1 MSNES
6 LSTTP
11 APTPSPLRKR
21 SMSAVLNSAIVMLGY
36 LLSRVIGI
44 VRQTVLSS
52 YFGTNIV
59 SDIYTTAFQIPDLLY
74 LVIIGGALGTA
85 FIPIFI
91 EAYTKETHERA
102 WQVANLV
109 INAALTV
116 LSIVSLAILL
126 LADPLLRWLN
136 PTYTP
141 EQLGLAIYLVR
152 LFMLS
157 PLLLGLGGLAMAT
170 LNALDHF
177 TLPALVPVIYNVA
190 IIAGIVLIG
199 PLLVRFGWVQ
209 HPISVVEHN
218 GQPVSIEGAAW
229 GVVLGALLYLVCQL
243 PVLYRSGFRYRV
255 LFNWRDAALRRIGL
269 LMGPRVFGQAAM
281 QINTIAIFSF
291 AKLFGD
297 GRATALSNA
306 LTLMLLPH
314 GIFALSLATVMFPQL
329 SRLDAA
335 GDHEGFNQTTRNT
348 LGTVLWAIIPAA
360 AGLIMLAT
368 PIVQVLFQR
377 GNFDSQSTLW
387 VVQALMMYA
396 TALPAFG
403 AAEILI
409 RGFYARQETTIPVV
423 IGVVTVVLNIGLC
436 WLLAQSSTSHIGLA
450 GAFSITNNLELLL
463 LLVMWRRR
471 NGNLDATGQLRR
483 SLLITLVSSLAMVL
497 VLQAPVYTLLIVGL
511 LLLDYAWRR
520 WGRQRWPQAGQAPIW
535 LGLAL
540 ATLAGLGLGWQL
552 QLFNLDAWLQIAPQA
567 QSLWRLLG
575 SLVFNGLLA
584 IAVYFACSSVLG
596 APEAAVWQQRIL
608 GRLKR
613 R

>member
-21 SMSAVLNSAIVMLGY
+21 SMSALLNSAIVMLGY

-109 INAALTV
+109 INAALMV
-116 LSIVSLAILL
+116 LSVVSLAILL

-209 HPISVVEHN
+209 HPVSVVDHN
-218 GQPVSIEGAAW
+218 GQLVSIEGAAW

-255 LFNWRDAALRRIGL
+255 LFNWRDVALRRIGL

-450 GAFSITNNLELLL
+450 GAFSVTNNLELLL

-471 NGNLDATGQLRR
+471 NGNLDAAGQLRR

-497 VLQAPVYTLLIVGL
+497 VLQSAWLILPIVFMVIMIYTWRYRHKHNQVSSLRPMVLIGVAICLLIGIL
-511 LLLDYAWRR
+511 LW
-520 WGRQRWPQAGQAPIW
+520 Q
-535 LGLAL
+535 LGL
-540 ATLAGLGLGWQL
+540 
-552 QLFNLDAWLQIAPQA
+552 FNGDAWLHIAPQA

>member
-6 LSTTP
+6 LS
-11 APTPSPLRKR
+11 PTPTPTSSPLRKR

-52 YFGTNIV
+52 YFGTNSI

-109 INAALTV
+109 INAALAV
-116 LSIVSLAILL
+116 LSVVSLAILL

-177 TLPALVPVIYNVA
+177 TMPALVPVIYNVA

-218 GQPVSIEGAAW
+218 GQAVSIEGAAW

-243 PVLYRSGFRYRV
+243 PVLYRAGFRYQV

-291 AKLFGD
+291 AKLLGD

-335 GDHEGFNQTTRNT
+335 GDHEGFNQTTRST

-360 AGLIMLAT
+360 VGLMLLAT

-423 IGVVTVVLNIGLC
+423 IGIVTVVLNIGLC
-436 WLLAQSSTSHIGLA
+436 WILTRYSTSHIVLA
-450 GAFSITNNLELLL
+450 GAFSVTNNLELLL

-471 NGNLDATGQLRR
+471 NGNLDGAGQLQR
-483 SLLITLVSSLAMVL
+483 SLLITLLSSLAMAL
-497 VLQAPVYTLLIVGL
+497 VLQAPLFSVLIVGL
-511 LLLDYAWRR
+511 LGLNYAWRR
-520 WGRQRWPQAGQAPIW
+520 LKATPLPQWLGFAIAAIGG
-535 LGLAL
+535 LGLAWQTKLFDL
-540 ATLAGLGLGWQL
+540 ATWV
-552 QLFNLDAWLQIAPQA
+552 QIAPQA
-567 QSLWRLLG
+567 QSLASLLG
-575 SLVFNGLLA
+575 SLLFNGLLA
-584 IAVYFACSSVLG
+584 IAIYFACSSALG

>member
-1 MSNES
+1 
-6 LSTTP
+6 
-11 APTPSPLRKR
+11 
-21 SMSAVLNSAIVMLGY
+21 MSAVLNSAIVMLGY

-52 YFGTNIV
+52 YFGTNVV

-91 EAYTKETHERA
+91 EAYTNQTHERA

-109 INAALTV
+109 INAALAV
-116 LSIVSLAILL
+116 LSVVSLAILL

-177 TLPALVPVIYNVA
+177 TMPALVPVIYNVA

-199 PLLVRFGWVQ
+199 PLLVRFGLVQ

-218 GQPVSIEGAAW
+218 GQSVSIEGAAW

-243 PVLYRSGFRYRV
+243 PVLYRAGFRYQV

-291 AKLFGD
+291 AKLLGD

-335 GDHEGFNQTTRNT
+335 GDEEGFNQTTRST

-360 AGLIMLAT
+360 VGLMLLAT

-409 RGFYARQETTIPVV
+409 RGFYARQETTIPVL
-423 IGVVTVVLNIGLC
+423 IGIVTVVLNIGLC
-436 WLLAQSSTSHIGLA
+436 WILTRYSTSHIVLA
-450 GAFSITNNLELLL
+450 GAFSVTNNLELLL

-471 NGNLDATGQLRR
+471 NGNLDAAGQLQR
-483 SLLITLVSSLAMVL
+483 SLLITLLSSLAMAL
-497 VLQAPVYTLLIVGL
+497 VLQAPIFSLLIVGL
-511 LLLDYAWRR
+511 LGLNYGWRR
-520 WGRQRWPQAGQAPIW
+520 LKAEPLPQWLGFAIAAIGG
-535 LGLAL
+535 LGLA
-540 ATLAGLGLGWQL
+540 WQTN
-552 QLFNLDAWLQIAPQA
+552 LFDLKSWVQIAPQA
-567 QSLWRLLG
+567 QSLAGLLG
-575 SLVFNGLLA
+575 SLLFNGLLA
-584 IAVYFACSSVLG
+584 IAIYFACSSALG

>member
-116 LSIVSLAILL
+116 LSVVSLAILL

-255 LFNWRDAALRRIGL
+255 LFNWHDAALRRIGL

-335 GDHEGFNQTTRNT
+335 GDHEGFNQTTRST

-387 VVQALMMYA
+387 VVQALIMYA

-436 WLLAQSSTSHIGLA
+436 WLLTQFSTSHIGLA
-450 GAFSITNNLELLL
+450 GAFSVTNNLELLL

-497 VLQAPVYTLLIVGL
+497 VLQSAWLILPIVFMVIMIYTWRYRHKHNQSSDLRPMLLIGVASCIFIGIL
-511 LLLDYAWRR
+511 L
-520 WGRQRWPQAGQAPIW
+520 GQ
-535 LGLAL
+535 LGL
-540 ATLAGLGLGWQL
+540 
-552 QLFNLDAWLQIAPQA
+552 FNMNAWLQIAPQA

-575 SLVFNGLLA
+575 SLMFNGLVA
-584 IAVYFACSSVLG
+584 IAVYFACSSILG
-596 APEAAVWQQRIL
+596 APEAAVWRQRIL

-613 R
+613 H

>member
-6 LSTTP
+6 LS
-11 APTPSPLRKR
+11 PTPTPTSSPLRKR

-52 YFGTNIV
+52 YFGTNSI

-109 INAALTV
+109 INAALAV
-116 LSIVSLAILL
+116 LSVVSLAILL

-177 TLPALVPVIYNVA
+177 TMPALVPVIYNVA

-199 PLLVRFGWVQ
+199 PLLVRFGLVQ

-218 GQPVSIEGAAW
+218 GQAVSIEGAAW

-243 PVLYRSGFRYRV
+243 PVLYRAGFRYQV

-291 AKLFGD
+291 AKLLGD

-335 GDHEGFNQTTRNT
+335 GDHEGFNQTTRST

-360 AGLIMLAT
+360 VGLMLLAT

-423 IGVVTVVLNIGLC
+423 IGIVTVVLNIGLC
-436 WLLAQSSTSHIGLA
+436 WILTRYSTSHIVLA
-450 GAFSITNNLELLL
+450 GAFSVTNNLELLL

-471 NGNLDATGQLRR
+471 NGNLDGAGQLQR
-483 SLLITLVSSLAMVL
+483 SLLITLLSSLAMAL
-497 VLQAPVYTLLIVGL
+497 VVQAPIFSVLIVGL
-511 LLLDYAWRR
+511 LGLNYAWRR
-520 WGRQRWPQAGQAPIW
+520 LKATPLPQWLGFAIAAIGG
-535 LGLAL
+535 LGLAWQTKLFDL
-540 ATLAGLGLGWQL
+540 ATWV
-552 QLFNLDAWLQIAPQA
+552 QIAPQA
-567 QSLWRLLG
+567 QSLASLLG
-575 SLVFNGLLA
+575 SLLFNGLLA
-584 IAVYFACSSVLG
+584 IAIYFACSSALG

>member
-1 MSNES
+1 MSNEA
-6 LSTTP
+6 LSPNP
-11 APTPSPLRKR
+11 APNPSPLRKR

-52 YFGTNIV
+52 YFGTNSI

-109 INAALTV
+109 INAALAV
-116 LSIVSLAILL
+116 LSVVSLAILL

-218 GQPVSIEGAAW
+218 GQLVSIEGAAW
-229 GVVLGALLYLVCQL
+229 GVVLGALLYLLCQL
-243 PVLYRSGFRYRV
+243 PVLYRSGFRYQV

-291 AKLFGD
+291 AKLLGD

-335 GDHEGFNQTTRNT
+335 GDHAGFNQTTRST

-360 AGLIMLAT
+360 AGLILLAT

-436 WLLAQSSTSHIGLA
+436 WILTRYSTSHIVLA
-450 GAFSITNNLELLL
+450 GAFSVTNNLELLL
-463 LLVMWRRR
+463 LLFMWRRR
-471 NGNLDATGQLRR
+471 NGNLDRAGQLRR

-497 VLQAPVYTLLIVGL
+497 VLQAPVFALLIVGL
-511 LLLDYAWRR
+511 LGLNYGWRR
-520 WGRQRWPQAGQAPIW
+520 LRAEPFPRW
-535 LGLAL
+535 LGLAIGL
-540 ATLAGLGLGWQL
+540 IGGLGLAWQL
-552 QLFNLDAWLQIAPQA
+552 QLFNRAAWMQIAPQT
-567 QSLWRLLG
+567 QSLWNLLG
-575 SLVFNGLLA
+575 SLIFQGLLA
-584 IAVYFACSSVLG
+584 IGSYFACSSALG

>member
-21 SMSAVLNSAIVMLGY
+21 SMSALLNSAIVMLGY

-109 INAALTV
+109 INAALMV
-116 LSIVSLAILL
+116 LSVVSLAILL

-209 HPISVVEHN
+209 HPVSVVDHN
-218 GQPVSIEGAAW
+218 GQLVSIEGAAW

-255 LFNWRDAALRRIGL
+255 LFNWRDVALRRIGL

-423 IGVVTVVLNIGLC
+423 IGVVTVVLNIVLC
-436 WLLAQSSTSHIGLA
+436 WLLSQYSTSHIGLA
-450 GAFSITNNLELLL
+450 GAFSVTNNLELLL

-471 NGNLDATGQLRR
+471 NGNLDAAGQLRR

-497 VLQAPVYTLLIVGL
+497 VLQSAWLILPIVFMVIMIYTWRYRHKHNQVSSLRPMVLIGVASCLLIGIL
-511 LLLDYAWRR
+511 LW
-520 WGRQRWPQAGQAPIW
+520 Q
-535 LGLAL
+535 LGL
-540 ATLAGLGLGWQL
+540 
-552 QLFNLDAWLQIAPQA
+552 FNGDAWLHIAPQA

>member
-6 LSTTP
+6 LS
-11 APTPSPLRKR
+11 PTPTPNSSPLRKR

-91 EAYTKETHERA
+91 EAYTNQTHERA

-109 INAALTV
+109 INAALAV
-116 LSIVSLAILL
+116 LSVVSLAILL
-126 LADPLLRWLN
+126 LAAPLLRWLN

-177 TLPALVPVIYNVA
+177 TMPALVPVIYNVA

-199 PLLVRFGWVQ
+199 PLLVRFGLVQ

-218 GQPVSIEGAAW
+218 GQAVSIEGAAW

-243 PVLYRSGFRYRV
+243 PVLYRAGFRYQV

-291 AKLFGD
+291 AKLLGD

-335 GDHEGFNQTTRNT
+335 GDEEGFNQTTRST

-360 AGLIMLAT
+360 VGLLLLAT

-423 IGVVTVVLNIGLC
+423 IGIVTVVLNIGLC
-436 WLLAQSSTSHIGLA
+436 WILTRYSTSHIVLA
-450 GAFSITNNLELLL
+450 GAFSVTNNLELLL

-471 NGNLDATGQLRR
+471 NGNLDGAGQLQR
-483 SLLITLVSSLAMVL
+483 SLLITLLSSLAMAL
-497 VLQAPVYTLLIVGL
+497 VLQAPIFSLLIVGL
-511 LLLDYAWRR
+511 LGLNYGWRR
-520 WGRQRWPQAGQAPIW
+520 LKAEPLPQWLGFAIAAIGG
-535 LGLAL
+535 LGLA
-540 ATLAGLGLGWQL
+540 WQTNVFDL
-552 QLFNLDAWLQIAPQA
+552 KAWVQIAPQA
-567 QSLWRLLG
+567 QSLWSLLG
-575 SLVFNGLLA
+575 SLVVNGFLA
-584 IAVYFACSSVLG
+584 IAIYFACSSALG

>member
-116 LSIVSLAILL
+116 LSVVSLAILL

-190 IIAGIVLIG
+190 IIGGIVLIG

-218 GQPVSIEGAAW
+218 GQLVSIEGAAW

-335 GDHEGFNQTTRNT
+335 GDHEGFNQTTRST

-387 VVQALMMYA
+387 VVQALIMYA

-436 WLLAQSSTSHIGLA
+436 WLLTQFSTSHIGLA
-450 GAFSITNNLELLL
+450 GAFSVTNNLELLL

-483 SLLITLVSSLAMVL
+483 SLLITLVSSLTMVL
-497 VLQAPVYTLLIVGL
+497 VLQAPVLALLPIGL
-511 LLLDYAWRR
+511 LGLNYAWRR

-535 LGLAL
+535 FGLAL
-540 ATLAGLGLGWQL
+540 TLLAGLGLGWQL
-552 QLFNLDAWLQIAPQA
+552 QLFNLATWLQIAPQA
-567 QSLWRLLG
+567 QSLWGLLG

-584 IAVYFACSSVLG
+584 IAIYFACSSALG

>member
-1 MSNES
+1 
-6 LSTTP
+6 
-11 APTPSPLRKR
+11 
-21 SMSAVLNSAIVMLGY
+21 MSALLNSAIVMLGY

-116 LSIVSLAILL
+116 LSVVSLAILL

-209 HPISVVEHN
+209 HSISVVEHN

-229 GVVLGALLYLVCQL
+229 GVVLGRC
-243 PVLYRSGFRYRV
+243 F
-255 LFNWRDAALRRIGL
+255 I
-269 LMGPRVFGQAAM
+269 
-281 QINTIAIFSF
+281 
-291 AKLFGD
+291 
-297 GRATALSNA
+297 
-306 LTLMLLPH
+306 
-314 GIFALSLATVMFPQL
+314 
-329 SRLDAA
+329 
-335 GDHEGFNQTTRNT
+335 
-348 LGTVLWAIIPAA
+348 
-360 AGLIMLAT
+360 
-368 PIVQVLFQR
+368 
-377 GNFDSQSTLW
+377 
-387 VVQALMMYA
+387 
-396 TALPAFG
+396 
-403 AAEILI
+403 
-409 RGFYARQETTIPVV
+409 
-423 IGVVTVVLNIGLC
+423 
-436 WLLAQSSTSHIGLA
+436 
-450 GAFSITNNLELLL
+450 
-463 LLVMWRRR
+463 
-471 NGNLDATGQLRR
+471 
-483 SLLITLVSSLAMVL
+483 
-497 VLQAPVYTLLIVGL
+497 
-511 LLLDYAWRR
+511 
-520 WGRQRWPQAGQAPIW
+520 
-535 LGLAL
+535 
-540 ATLAGLGLGWQL
+540 
-552 QLFNLDAWLQIAPQA
+552 
-567 QSLWRLLG
+567 
-575 SLVFNGLLA
+575 
-584 IAVYFACSSVLG
+584 
-596 APEAAVWQQRIL
+596 
-608 GRLKR
+608 
-613 R
+613 

>member
-11 APTPSPLRKR
+11 APTPSPFRKR

-102 WQVANLV
+102 WHVANLV

-116 LSIVSLAILL
+116 LTVVSLAILL

-157 PLLLGLGGLAMAT
+157 PLLLGLGGLAMAM

-218 GQPVSIEGAAW
+218 GQLVSIEGAAW

-335 GDHEGFNQTTRNT
+335 GDHEGFNQTTRST

-436 WLLAQSSTSHIGLA
+436 WLLSQYSTSHIGLA
-450 GAFSITNNLELLL
+450 GAFSVTNNLELLL

-497 VLQAPVYTLLIVGL
+497 VLQSAWLILPIVFMVIMIYTWRYRHKHNQSSSLRPLLLIGVASCMAIGGL
-511 LLLDYAWRR
+511 LW
-520 WGRQRWPQAGQAPIW
+520 Q
-535 LGLAL
+535 LGL
-540 ATLAGLGLGWQL
+540 
-552 QLFNLDAWLQIAPQA
+552 FNGDAWLQIAPQA

>member
-11 APTPSPLRKR
+11 APTPSPFRKR

-335 GDHEGFNQTTRNT
+335 GDHEGFNQTTRST

-450 GAFSITNNLELLL
+450 GAFSVTNNLELLL

-497 VLQAPVYTLLIVGL
+497 VLQSAWLILPIVFIVIMIHTWRYRHKHNQVSSLRPLLLIGVASCMVIGVLLWQLGL
-511 LLLDYAWRR
+511 L
-520 WGRQRWPQAGQAPIW
+520 
-535 LGLAL
+535 
-540 ATLAGLGLGWQL
+540 
-552 QLFNLDAWLQIAPQA
+552 NMDAWLQIAPQA

>member
-6 LSTTP
+6 LS
-11 APTPSPLRKR
+11 PTPTPTSSPLRKR

-52 YFGTNIV
+52 YFGTNVV

-91 EAYTKETHERA
+91 EAYTNQTHERA

-109 INAALTV
+109 INAALAV
-116 LSIVSLAILL
+116 LSVVSLAILL

-177 TLPALVPVIYNVA
+177 TMPALVPVIYNVA

-199 PLLVRFGWVQ
+199 PLLVRFGLVQ

-218 GQPVSIEGAAW
+218 GQSVSIEGAAW

-243 PVLYRSGFRYRV
+243 PVLYRAGFRYQV

-291 AKLFGD
+291 AKLLGD

-335 GDHEGFNQTTRNT
+335 GDEEGFNQTTRST

-360 AGLIMLAT
+360 VGLMLLAT

-409 RGFYARQETTIPVV
+409 RGFYARQETTIPVL
-423 IGVVTVVLNIGLC
+423 IGIVTVVLNIGLC
-436 WLLAQSSTSHIGLA
+436 WILTRYSTSHIVLA
-450 GAFSITNNLELLL
+450 GAFSVTNNLELLL

-471 NGNLDATGQLRR
+471 NGNLDAAGQLQR
-483 SLLITLVSSLAMVL
+483 SLLITLLSSLAMAL
-497 VLQAPVYTLLIVGL
+497 VLQAPIFSLLIVGL
-511 LLLDYAWRR
+511 LGLNYGWRR
-520 WGRQRWPQAGQAPIW
+520 LKAEPLPQWLGFAIAAIGG
-535 LGLAL
+535 LGLA
-540 ATLAGLGLGWQL
+540 WQTN
-552 QLFNLDAWLQIAPQA
+552 LFDLKSWVQIAPQA
-567 QSLWRLLG
+567 QSLAGLLG
-575 SLVFNGLLA
+575 SLLFNGLLA
-584 IAVYFACSSVLG
+584 IAIYFACSSALG